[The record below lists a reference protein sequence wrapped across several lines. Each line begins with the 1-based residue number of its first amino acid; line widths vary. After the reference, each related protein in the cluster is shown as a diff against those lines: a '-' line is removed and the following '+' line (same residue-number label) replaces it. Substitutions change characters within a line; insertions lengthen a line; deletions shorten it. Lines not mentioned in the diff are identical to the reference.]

1 MYMHVNTMLNTAYN
15 ARLSVV
21 YIIFMQSIEE
31 SIEKAPLKKKHQ
43 VPSYTPAVPSIIAEQ
58 SLIGDPI
65 VPLRT
70 VTYHQLK
77 HTHRLENLEL
87 LQAELTK
94 ENYCE
99 KYHQLLCRE
108 EEEHD
113 NILSTR

>member
-1 MYMHVNTMLNTAYN
+1 
-15 ARLSVV
+15 
-21 YIIFMQSIEE
+21 MQSIKE
-31 SIEKAPLKKKHQ
+31 SIEKAPLKKKYQ
-43 VPSYTPAVPSIIAEQ
+43 VPSHTAAIIAEPSII
-58 SLIGDPI
+58 GDPV

-70 VTYHQLK
+70 VTYHHFK

-99 KYHQLLCRE
+99 KFHQLLCRE
-108 EEEHD
+108 EEVHN